1 MLVRQPFL
9 SYNMFIVS
17 VVAII
22 VIVAV
27 VRGCGRSSLFFS
39 ALALRVAGFCKE

>member
-27 VRGCGRSSLFFS
+27 VRGRGRSSLFFS
-39 ALALRVAGFCKE
+39 H